1 MLFSNVFKRLNSSS
15 VCIET
20 LLFLSRNTDFQAGV
34 VADDMSL
41 NATSV
46 HKPQFRCG
54 YFSGYA
60 SVSIKAL

>member
-1 MLFSNVFKRLNSSS
+1 MLFSNIFKRLNPSS

-20 LLFLSRNTDFQAGV
+20 LLFLSRNTDFQVGV

-46 HKPQFRCG
+46 HKAVTECHFFVKTVIP
-54 YFSGYA
+54 
-60 SVSIKAL
+60 V

>member
-1 MLFSNVFKRLNSSS
+1 MLFSNVFKRFDPSS

-20 LLFLSRNTDFQAGV
+20 LLFLSRNTDFQVGV

-46 HKPQFRCG
+46 HKAVTECHF
-54 YFSGYA
+54 FVKTVKS
-60 SVSIKAL
+60 L